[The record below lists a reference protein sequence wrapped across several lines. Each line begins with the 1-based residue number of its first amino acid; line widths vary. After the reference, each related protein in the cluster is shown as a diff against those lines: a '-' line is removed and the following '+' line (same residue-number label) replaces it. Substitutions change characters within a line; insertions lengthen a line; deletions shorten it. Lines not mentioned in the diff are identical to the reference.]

1 MAVVATGFFDGVHRG
16 HQAVVRRLV
25 SEASSRGEDSV
36 IVTFSP
42 HPRAVLQNGAPQL
55 RLLTS
60 DDEKTAL
67 LRALHVDR
75 VEILPFTR
83 DFARLTAEQYVRDIL
98 IGRFG
103 ASAIVFG
110 YDNRIGSD
118 GAGFAQV
125 QSIAARLGVDLMTC
139 DPIPCGQSSLL
150 QHPCHLDPSDDLPCH
165 LDQAKRVERSKRESD
180 LSTSLKMTS
189 GAENIS
195 STKIRQSLE
204 TGDITS
210 ANEMLG
216 YEYFLNGVVVGGAK
230 IGRTIGFPTANLRL
244 SEPLKLVPANG
255 VYLVRVGLPAL
266 YPDGR
271 QLYGMCNIGF
281 RPTVNRGS
289 DITIETNIFDFDEEI
304 YSLPMR
310 ISFLHRLRG
319 EIRFSSTASLRDQLQ
334 ADARLCRE
342 ISAAFKS

>member
-25 SEASSRGEDSV
+25 SQASSRGEDSV

-60 DDEKTAL
+60 NEEKTAL

-118 GAGFAQV
+118 GAGVSEVKA
-125 QSIAARLGVDLMTC
+125 IAARYGVDV
-139 DPIPCGQSSLL
+139 IACGAVPLSELSCS
-150 QHPCHLDPSDDLPCH
+150 HP
-165 LDQAKRVERSKRESD
+165 ERGPEGEAGR
-180 LSTSLKMTS
+180 
-189 GAENIS
+189 ANIS
-195 STKIRQSLE
+195 STTIRHALE
-204 TGDITS
+204 RGEVREAS
-210 ANEMLG
+210 AMLG
-216 YEYFLNGVVVGGAK
+216 YDYFLNGVVVGGAK

-342 ISAAFKS
+342 ISAAKGWDA

>member
-118 GAGFAQV
+118 GAGVSEVKA
-125 QSIAARLGVDLMTC
+125 IAARYGVDV
-139 DPIPCGQSSLL
+139 IACGAVPLSELSCR
-150 QHPCHLDPSDDLPCH
+150 HP
-165 LDQAKRVERSKRESD
+165 ERGPEGEAGR
-180 LSTSLKMTS
+180 
-189 GAENIS
+189 ANIS
-195 STKIRQSLE
+195 STMIRHALE
-204 TGDITS
+204 RGEVREAS
-210 ANEMLG
+210 AMLG
-216 YEYFLNGVVVGGAK
+216 YDYFLNGVVVGGAK

-271 QLYGMCNIGF
+271 RLYGMCNIGF

-342 ISAAFKS
+342 LSAAFKS

>member
-16 HQAVVRRLV
+16 HQVVVRRLA

-60 DDEKTAL
+60 DEEKTAL

-118 GAGFAQV
+118 GAGVSEVKA
-125 QSIAARLGVDLMTC
+125 IAARYGVDV
-139 DPIPCGQSSLL
+139 IACGAVPLSELSCS
-150 QHPCHLDPSDDLPCH
+150 HP
-165 LDQAKRVERSKRESD
+165 ERGPEGEAGR
-180 LSTSLKMTS
+180 
-189 GAENIS
+189 ANIS
-195 STKIRQSLE
+195 STTIRHALE
-204 TGDITS
+204 RGEVREAS
-210 ANEMLG
+210 AMLG
-216 YEYFLNGVVVGGAK
+216 YDYFLNGVVVGGAK

-266 YPDGR
+266 YPDGS

-342 ISAAFKS
+342 LSAAFKA

>member
-60 DDEKTAL
+60 NEEKTAL

-118 GAGFAQV
+118 GAGVSEVKA
-125 QSIAARLGVDLMTC
+125 IAARYGVDV
-139 DPIPCGQSSLL
+139 IACGAVPLSELSCR
-150 QHPCHLDPSDDLPCH
+150 HP
-165 LDQAKRVERSKRESD
+165 ERGPEGEAGR
-180 LSTSLKMTS
+180 
-189 GAENIS
+189 ANIS
-195 STKIRQSLE
+195 STMIRHALE
-204 TGDITS
+204 RGEVREAS
-210 ANEMLG
+210 AMLG
-216 YEYFLNGVVVGGAK
+216 YDYFLNGVVVGGAK

-342 ISAAFKS
+342 LSAAFKA

>member
-60 DDEKTAL
+60 NEEKTAL

-118 GAGFAQV
+118 GAGVSEVKA
-125 QSIAARLGVDLMTC
+125 IAARYGVDV
-139 DPIPCGQSSLL
+139 IACGAVPLSELSCSHPGHGQRNEADSPVDFSPFGPEGEAGSS
-150 QHPCHLDPSDDLPCH
+150 
-165 LDQAKRVERSKRESD
+165 
-180 LSTSLKMTS
+180 
-189 GAENIS
+189 NIS
-195 STKIRQSLE
+195 STTIRHALE
-204 TGDITS
+204 RGEVREAS
-210 ANEMLG
+210 AMLG
-216 YEYFLNGVVVGGAK
+216 YDYFLNGVVVGGAK
-230 IGRTIGFPTANLRL
+230 IGRTIGFPTANLRI

-342 ISAAFKS
+342 ISAVGFQKGWDA

>member
-25 SEASSRGEDSV
+25 SEASFRGEDSV

-118 GAGFAQV
+118 GAGVSEVKA
-125 QSIAARLGVDLMTC
+125 IAAHYGVDV
-139 DPIPCGQSSLL
+139 IACGAVPLSELSCS
-150 QHPCHLDPSDDLPCH
+150 HP
-165 LDQAKRVERSKRESD
+165 ERGPEGEVKES
-180 LSTSLKMTS
+180 
-189 GAENIS
+189 NIS
-195 STKIRQSLE
+195 STMIRHALE
-204 TGDITS
+204 RGEVREAS
-210 ANEMLG
+210 AMLG
-216 YEYFLNGVVVGGAK
+216 YDYFLNGVVVGGAR

-342 ISAAFKS
+342 LSAVFKA